1 MNIKAWSTALLILCL
16 CPAAIAQKANR
27 YLEKPLPQG
36 WGRDVSHAIPGDDNL
51 FSGQIPPIDDKWWKA
66 FDDPM
71 LDSLITVASTQ
82 NYSVLSAMDRM
93 DMAKANL
100 RIERGGFFPSISLD
114 GGWAR
119 QQSSGNVNALP
130 QSITGAYS
138 ASLNAS
144 WELDVF
150 GRMRNAKKQAKALY
164 AQSEDYRQ
172 AVRTQLITGIANT
185 YYTLLMLDEQ
195 LDLSRQTETAWK
207 ETVASTRA
215 LMNAGLANESAVS
228 QMEAAY
234 YQVQSSV
241 LDLQQQISQ
250 VENSLALLLAETPRN
265 YERGMLAKQQFPTDL
280 SIGIPV
286 RMLSSRPDVRS
297 AERTL
302 EAAFYGTNAARSAFY
317 PSITLSGS
325 AGWTNS
331 AGSLILNPGKFLA
344 SAVGSLTQPLFNKG
358 QVVAQYRIARAQQEE
373 AALGFQQTLLN
384 AGSEVNDAL
393 IAYQTSQGKRILL
406 DKQITSLQT
415 ALRSTTL
422 LMEHGNTTYL
432 EVLTSRQS
440 LLSAQ
445 LSQTVNHFT
454 EIQSLIN
461 LYRALGGGQE

>member
-1 MNIKAWSTALLILCL
+1 MKKNIITLVAISLSLSGCGIYTKYEPATVVPDDLYGGEVVTEDTAGLGNMDWRELFTDPYLQSLIEVGLQTNTDYQSAQL
-16 CPAAIAQKANR
+16 SVEEAQAVLMSAKLAFLPAFA
-27 YLEKPLPQG
+27 LSPQG
-36 WGRDVSHAIPGDDNL
+36 TVNSFDTH
-51 FSGQIPPIDDKWWKA
+51 KA
-66 FDDPM
+66 
-71 LDSLITVASTQ
+71 TQ
-82 NYSVLSAMDRM
+82 
-93 DMAKANL
+93 
-100 RIERGGFFPSISLD
+100 
-114 GGWAR
+114 
-119 QQSSGNVNALP
+119 
-130 QSITGAYS
+130 AYS
-138 ASLNAS
+138 LPVTAS

-195 LDLSRQTETAWK
+195 LDLSRQTET
-207 ETVASTRA
+207 
-215 LMNAGLANESAVS
+215 
-228 QMEAAY
+228 
-234 YQVQSSV
+234 
-241 LDLQQQISQ
+241 
-250 VENSLALLLAETPRN
+250 PRN
-265 YERGMLAKQQFPTDL
+265 YERGVLAKQQFPADF

-331 AGSLILNPGKFLA
+331 AGAMIINPGKFLA
-344 SAVGSLTQPLFNKG
+344 SAVGSLTQPLFNRG

-445 LSQTVNHFT
+445 LSQTANHFT